1 VVADLIQL
9 RAEQLGHAVDVAS
22 LGLGF
27 GVAGEQHPRVA
38 VLDTESEHRVVR
50 VVEIGELAGADDVD
64 SEVTDG
70 VGLALTGLAD
80 GGVARLDGGDRVVVG
95 RRVVLAGLVPD
106 LVDVDGIQHLGHLPD
121 VIGVPVRQR
130 QHIHLVGDAGVGET
144 GGDVAAAADLAG
156 VHQDLRI
163 AGADQRRV
171 GLADVEELHNDLAG
185 RAGIE
190 A

>member
-1 VVADLIQL
+1 
-9 RAEQLGHAVDVAS
+9 
-22 LGLGF
+22 
-27 GVAGEQHPRVA
+27 
-38 VLDTESEHRVVR
+38 
-50 VVEIGELAGADDVD
+50 
-64 SEVTDG
+64 
-70 VGLALTGLAD
+70 LAD